1 MAQRSGNARRK
12 VNGLRRD
19 DLFTISKVSPAS
31 RHDAAERF
39 CNERLLLERCMK
51 AELSLDEIKQIA
63 LAKIR
68 EHRGCHD
75 VEDVSICPI
84 ANEAPDPNW
93 AISCGVGGSNMAA
106 AAKAALY
113 VEQEMQGKYQLLAGG

>member
-1 MAQRSGNARRK
+1 
-12 VNGLRRD
+12 
-19 DLFTISKVSPAS
+19 
-31 RHDAAERF
+31 
-39 CNERLLLERCMK
+39 MK
-51 AELSLDEIKQIA
+51 AELSLDELRQIA

-84 ANEAPDPNW
+84 SNVDPDSNW
-93 AISCGVGGSNMAA
+93 AISCGFGGSDKAA

-113 VEQEMQGKYQLLAGG
+113 VEQEMQGKYRLLAEG

>member
-1 MAQRSGNARRK
+1 
-12 VNGLRRD
+12 
-19 DLFTISKVSPAS
+19 
-31 RHDAAERF
+31 
-39 CNERLLLERCMK
+39 MK

-84 ANEAPDPNW
+84 ASTDPDPNW
-93 AISCGVGGSNMAA
+93 AISCGIGGSDKTA

-113 VEQEMQGKYQLLAGG
+113 VEQEMQGKYRLQAEA